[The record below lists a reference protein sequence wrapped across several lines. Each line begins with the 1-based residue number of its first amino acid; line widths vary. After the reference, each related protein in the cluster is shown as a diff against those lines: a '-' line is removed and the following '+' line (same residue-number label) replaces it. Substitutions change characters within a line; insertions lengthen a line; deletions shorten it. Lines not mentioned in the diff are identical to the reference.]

1 MTTDKAPG
9 VGPIVLLDTCAW
21 LWLAYG
27 HDYFAKAACRPE
39 VEAAGRDGRLLL
51 APISM
56 WEVAMKAA
64 KGKLALASPTLEW
77 IQLSKRR
84 SRIQDAPIT
93 AEIAVDSVSLPGS
106 FHNDPADR
114 LIVATARSLDAFLV
128 TRDAAILA
136 YAEGGFVK
144 VWRL

>member
-1 MTTDKAPG
+1 
-9 VGPIVLLDTCAW
+9 
-21 LWLAYG
+21 
-27 HDYFAKAACRPE
+27 
-39 VEAAGRDGRLLL
+39 
-51 APISM
+51 
-56 WEVAMKAA
+56 MKAA

-77 IQLSKRR
+77 IHLSKRR

-128 TRDAAILA
+128 TRDAAILT